1 VALINSDDINDST
14 VKPHVFFEAGNDRRV
29 PLPAST
35 PFFRMYAFR
44 DTTGTASQVFAPL
57 DFPQNFRGTVQP
69 ATAFNASF
77 HSRVFYGGT
86 RFNPAGTSCSSSFDS
101 VIVALQGRT
110 GLAAYDLNSIGDD
123 RFLQITGQRV
133 NAVQVVGGQLVVD
146 MGLGAQNPPP
156 APAPP
161 ATAPPAPGPANVS
174 MVANVPGT
182 VPFKLGSG
190 VCR

>member
-1 VALINSDDINDST
+1 T
-14 VKPHVFFEAGNDRRV
+14 
-29 PLPAST
+29 
-35 PFFRMYAFR
+35 
-44 DTTGTASQVFAPL
+44 
-57 DFPQNFRGTVQP
+57 
-69 ATAFNASF
+69 
-77 HSRVFYGGT
+77 
-86 RFNPAGTSCSSSFDS
+86 
-101 VIVALQGRT
+101 
-110 GLAAYDLNSIGDD
+110 
-123 RFLQITGQRV
+123 ITGQRV

-182 VPFKLGSG
+182 VPFKLGSS